1 MALERA
7 TYSINDADLEFMV
20 LGKGDLPSSFQGHQ
34 VVREGI
40 LDNEM
45 MAESGFANS
54 TAQRFSQAGRI
65 TGFMRE
71 FGPTSTMA
79 SPDGFNFL
87 AATVAHLF
95 DKPESVVSWMNDVFL
110 KDFQDN
116 VGESVG
122 GGYQLISTQPLTP
135 QSFFRPS
142 GGAEGATGRP
152 VWAGVFHRHRLS
164 CGPNSRRG
172 VRSHRRRPRALGP
185 SHRAG
190 PGPGEKDCPG
200 GLGVGA
206 FTPAPKS

>member
-1 MALERA
+1 MTLERA
-7 TYSINDADLEFMV
+7 TFGVTDADLEFMV
-20 LGKGDLPSSFQGHQ
+20 LGKGDLPSQFQGHQ

-54 TAQRFSQAGRI
+54 TAQRFRQAGRI

-71 FGPTSTMA
+71 FGPTSSMA

-95 DKPESVVSWMNDVFL
+95 DNPESVIGWMHDVFL

-135 QSFFRPS
+135 QSFFDQAVALKVLQGGPS
-142 GGAEGATGRP
+142 GLVSSTVVDFRVGRILGVAFVATVGDSE
-152 VWAGVFHRHRLS
+152 RLDLATELGLALEKRIVS
-164 CGPNSRRG
+164 
-172 VRSHRRRPRALGP
+172 VALG
-185 SHRAG
+185 
-190 PGPGEKDCPG
+190 
-200 GLGVGA
+200 
-206 FTPAPKS
+206 